1 MGNSCS
7 GSGLAGMA
15 MGKHVIACLWS
26 LELSLVCLKAGWAEQ
41 KACPHG
47 QEEKWNVE
55 LQTLPGC
62 SSVGLCRVNLTQS
75 STSEPEY
82 TLRASLSCFFSK
94 LCFVTCLQ

>member
-7 GSGLAGMA
+7 GPGLEGMV
-15 MGKHVIACLWS
+15 MGKHMITYLWG

-47 QEEKWNVE
+47 QEERWNVR

-62 SSVGLCRVNLTQS
+62 SSVGLCRVSLTQS
-75 STSEPEY
+75 STSETENS
-82 TLRASLSCFFSK
+82 LRTSLSCFFPSSA
-94 LCFVTCLQ
+94 L